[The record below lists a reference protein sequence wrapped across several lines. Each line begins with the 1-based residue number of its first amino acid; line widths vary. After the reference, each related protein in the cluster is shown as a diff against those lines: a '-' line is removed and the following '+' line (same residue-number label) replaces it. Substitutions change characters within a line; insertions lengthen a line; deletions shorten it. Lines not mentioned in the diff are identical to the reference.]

1 MCQWSPL
8 FPLLHKHC
16 KVLRGRKDIYSF
28 RSLKHRLLT
37 EEEVRLKTIAH
48 VSLSLSSLAGQQ
60 RAGHCHLCGDS
71 RTVGPVSRSG
81 HKLHLSTCSCF
92 HLPPPKVGSGHWP
105 DIAYHALHTSA
116 LWMVLVVAF
125 TKYVL
130 CMINLAKVTKRC
142 QKLPNVAN
150 IFHCVFSNVSSN
162 GLPEK
167 THSRIRCICLT
178 LLHCAFS
185 NVSSKNLDQCMQNYT
200 GCIFSPSCVF
210 RWILKWPV
218 WVDA

>member
-1 MCQWSPL
+1 MIHVCYKVFVRIYICNVVKSKIIFALHSFAQKCVSGHHFFHFCTNIARCCVVAKIYILSARWSTDSWQRR
-8 FPLLHKHC
+8 KWGW
-16 KVLRGRKDIYSF
+16 KQLR
-28 RSLKHRLLT
+28 T
-37 EEEVRLKTIAH
+37 
-48 VSLSLSSLAGQQ
+48 SLSLSSLAGQQ

-130 CMINLAKVTKRC
+130 CMFNLASPPHHPPVLKIKSHGSHGRGTKGIWGDQRG
-142 QKLPNVAN
+142 V
-150 IFHCVFSNVSSN
+150 IVSFGPPKIIVLS
-162 GLPEK
+162 LK
-167 THSRIRCICLT
+167 
-178 LLHCAFS
+178 
-185 NVSSKNLDQCMQNYT
+185 
-200 GCIFSPSCVF
+200 F
-210 RWILKWPV
+210 RL
-218 WVDA
+218 

>member
-1 MCQWSPL
+1 MIHECYHGVWPWIVWRIYICNVVKSKIIFALHSFAQKCVSGHHFFHFCTNIARCCVVAKIYILSARWSTDSWQRR
-8 FPLLHKHC
+8 KWGW
-16 KVLRGRKDIYSF
+16 KQLR
-28 RSLKHRLLT
+28 T
-37 EEEVRLKTIAH
+37 
-48 VSLSLSSLAGQQ
+48 SLSLSSLAGQQ

-130 CMINLAKVTKRC
+130 CMFNLVQGKLGESKRARVIHH
-142 QKLPNVAN
+142 L
-150 IFHCVFSNVSSN
+150 
-162 GLPEK
+162 G
-167 THSRIRCICLT
+167 
-178 LLHCAFS
+178 
-185 NVSSKNLDQCMQNYT
+185 NLDMEVPACPY
-200 GCIFSPSCVF
+200 CIFKTC
-210 RWILKWPV
+210 LKESANNIVLLCWK
-218 WVDA
+218 